1 MKKDNENK
9 KTNEE
14 KKNNGK
20 GIKKNIE
27 KNEKIVMV
35 IGAKRDT
42 GGGKGG
48 GQCCQSPSA
57 KIHKG
62 HSHTFSVAVLPF
74 STFPKVSLTRGVDI
88 VAV

>member
-1 MKKDNENK
+1 MKTKRQ
-9 KTNEE
+9 
-14 KKNNGK
+14 
-20 GIKKNIE
+20 IKKKEQWKRNKENIE
-27 KNEKIVMV
+27 KSEKNSN
-35 IGAKRDT
+35 GDRSKERH
-42 GGGKGG
+42 GKGERGG

-74 STFPKVSLTRGVDI
+74 STFPKASLTRGVDI